1 MRIEIEDSTIEDLVR
16 EALDGVDIV
25 GQVDVEELVL
35 NEIQELNLLEGI
47 DVKGLVRSAIKDAV
61 EDSDDFNAFM
71 KMRDVVESLELQL
84 GALSTK
90 YNSLLKIVE
99 SQGDEITFMR
109 TVLLDVE
116 RKQSNPWYKFW
127 N

>member
-47 DVKGLVRSAIKDAV
+47 DVKSFVRSAINDAV

>member
-1 MRIEIEDSTIEDLVR
+1 MKLEIEDSTIEDLVR

-25 GQVDVEELVL
+25 GEVDVEELVL

>member
-1 MRIEIEDSTIEDLVR
+1 MKLEIEDSTIEDLVR

-25 GQVDVEELVL
+25 GEVDVEELVL

-47 DVKGLVRSAIKDAV
+47 DVKGLVRSAIKDAI

>member
-1 MRIEIEDSTIEDLVR
+1 MKLDIEDSMIEDLVR

-25 GQVDVEELVL
+25 GQVDVEELVAD
-35 NEIQELNLLEGI
+35 ELERKDLLDGI